1 MGYFRG
7 AELADPVRLLQGTG
21 KNMRQAKLRPDGG
34 IDAAALIELIEY
46 AYTDMNRR
54 LESG

>member
-1 MGYFRG
+1 VGYFRG